1 MKKKIIIS
9 FDYELFFGD
18 NPGTVQ
24 GSLVGP
30 TNQILEA
37 LRYANGKATFF
48 VDYLMLKYMLRNND
62 TTKAEAALIIEQ
74 LKEIV
79 RQGSRIELH
88 LHPHWVDAKYHDGK
102 WDFSDFSH
110 YCLSSFPKE
119 EITQMFVE
127 GTDFLEKIAREVDP
141 SYKIVAYRAGGWAVL
156 PFSKMKEGFFKAGIK
171 VDSSVMQG
179 AIIESNGIKLDFTN
193 SPIMA
198 VYRFNEDV
206 LKEEENGSFIESQIC
221 SFRSNIFSYIYG
233 SIWHHLHPNANVI
246 MTDGSHYR
254 ASLNQSASNHHKV
267 KKSRWEQMHR
277 QQAFGLTGL
286 PPFLLRYHIRHCR
299 QPYVVIIS
307 HPKDLTQLL
316 LENIRGL
323 KGRVLFESYQTMTTL

>member
-1 MKKKIIIS
+1 MKRIIIS

-30 TNQILEA
+30 TNRILEA
-37 LRYANGKATFF
+37 LKYANGRATFF
-48 VDYLMLKYMLRNND
+48 VDYLMLKYMLCEND

-74 LKEIV
+74 LKEII

-88 LHPHWVDAKYHDGK
+88 LHPHWVDAKYHDGN

-110 YCLSSFPKE
+110 YCLSSLPQQ
-119 EITQMFVE
+119 EITEMFVE
-127 GTDFLEKIAREVDP
+127 GTTFLENIAREVDP

-156 PFSKMKEGFFKAGIK
+156 PFSKMKEGFLKAGLK

-179 AIIESNGIKLDFTN
+179 AIIESNGIRLDFTN
-193 SPIMA
+193 SPIKA
-198 VYRFNEDV
+198 VYHFNDDV

-221 SFRSNIFSYIYG
+221 SFRSNFFSYTYG
-233 SIWHHLHPNANVI
+233 SIWNHLHTDASVTL
-246 MTDGSHYR
+246 TDGSHYR
-254 ASLNQSASNHHKV
+254 TFLNLSSDNIPKV

-286 PPFLLRYHIRHCR
+286 PPYLLRYHIRRCH

-316 LENIRGL
+316 LESI
-323 KGRVLFESYQTMTTL
+323 KGIKGHVQFETYLAMTIL

>member
-48 VDYLMLKYMLRNND
+48 VDYLMLKYMLREND
-62 TTKAEAALIIEQ
+62 TTKADAALIIEQ

-88 LHPHWVDAKYHDGK
+88 LHPHWVDAKYHDGN

-110 YCLSSFPKE
+110 YCLSSFQKE

-156 PFSKMKEGFFKAGIK
+156 PFNKMKEGFLKAGIK

-193 SPIMA
+193 SPIKA

-206 LKEEENGSFIESQIC
+206 LKDEENGPFIESQIC

-233 SIWHHLHPNANVI
+233 SV
-246 MTDGSHYR
+246 
-254 ASLNQSASNHHKV
+254 
-267 KKSRWEQMHR
+267 
-277 QQAFGLTGL
+277 
-286 PPFLLRYHIRHCR
+286 
-299 QPYVVIIS
+299 
-307 HPKDLTQLL
+307 
-316 LENIRGL
+316 
-323 KGRVLFESYQTMTTL
+323 

>member
-1 MKKKIIIS
+1 MKNIIIS

-24 GSLVGP
+24 GSLVEP

-37 LRYANGKATFF
+37 LRFANGKATFF
-48 VDYLMLKYMLRNND
+48 VDYLMLKYMLREND
-62 TTKAEAALIIEQ
+62 TTKADAALIIEQ

-88 LHPHWVDAKYHDGK
+88 LHPHWVDAKYHDGN

-110 YCLSSFPKE
+110 YCLSSFQKE

-156 PFSKMKEGFFKAGIK
+156 PFSKMKEGFLKAGIK

-193 SPIMA
+193 SPIKA

-206 LKEEENGSFIESQIC
+206 LKDEENGPFIESQIC

-233 SIWHHLHPNANVI
+233 SVWHHLHTNANVI

-254 ASLNQSASNHHKV
+254 ASLNRSTSIPKR

-286 PPFLLRYHIRHCR
+286 PPYLLRYHIRHCR

-323 KGRVLFESYQTMTTL
+323 KGHVLFESYQTVTTV

>member
-37 LRYANGKATFF
+37 LRYVNGKATFF
-48 VDYLMLKYMLRNND
+48 VDYLMLKYMLREND
-62 TTKAEAALIIEQ
+62 TTKTEAALIIDQ

-88 LHPHWVDAKYHDGK
+88 IHPHWVDAKYHDGN

-110 YCLSSFPKE
+110 YCLSSFQKE

-156 PFSKMKEGFFKAGIK
+156 PFNKMKEGFLKAGIK